1 MAEAHLK
8 RWQKSNPKILFKINQ
23 LIQSAIQTPES
34 GIGHPEKLTGQ
45 LSGAWS
51 RRITAK
57 DRLVYF
63 VEEDALVITQARF
76 HYERDERSAKHAFN
90 VAINSFS

>member
-1 MAEAHLK
+1 MAEADLK
-8 RWQKSNPKILFKINQ
+8 HWQRSNLKVLLKINK
-23 LIQSAIQTPES
+23 LVQSAIQTPES

-63 VEEDALVITQARF
+63 IEDGTLVITQARF
-76 HYERDERSAKHAFN
+76 HYERE
-90 VAINSFS
+90 

>member
-1 MAEAHLK
+1 MAEADLK
-8 RWQKSNPKILFKINQ
+8 HWQRSNPKVSLKINK
-23 LIQSAIQTPES
+23 LVQSAIQTPES

-63 VEEDALVITQARF
+63 IEDDTLVITQARF
-76 HYERDERSAKHAFN
+76 HYERE
-90 VAINSFS
+90 

>member
-1 MAEAHLK
+1 VARKPLSIFLTPIAEADLK
-8 RWQKSNPKILFKINQ
+8 HWQRSNPKVLLKISQ

-34 GIGHPEKLTGQ
+34 GISHLEQLTGQ
-45 LSGAWS
+45 LNGAWS

-63 VEEDALVITQARF
+63 VEDDTLVVTQARF
-76 HYERDERSAKHAFN
+76 HYERE
-90 VAINSFS
+90 

>member
-1 MAEAHLK
+1 MAEADLK
-8 RWQKSNPKILFKINQ
+8 HWQRSNLKVLLKINK
-23 LIQSAIQTPES
+23 LVQSAIQTPES

-57 DRLVYF
+57 DRIVYF
-63 VEEDALVITQARF
+63 VEDDTLVITQARF
-76 HYERDERSAKHAFN
+76 HYERE
-90 VAINSFS
+90 

>member
-8 RWQKSNPKILFKINQ
+8 HWQRSNPKILLKINQ
-23 LIQSAIQTPES
+23 LVQSAIHTPES
-34 GIGHPEKLTGQ
+34 GVGHPEQLTGQ
-45 LSGAWS
+45 LAGSWS

-63 VEEDALVITQARF
+63 VEDDTLVITQARF
-76 HYERDERSAKHAFN
+76 HYERD
-90 VAINSFS
+90 

>member
-1 MAEAHLK
+1 MTPKTLKIFLTPVAEAHLK
-8 RWQKSNPKILFKINQ
+8 HWQRSNPKILLKINQ
-23 LIQSAIQTPES
+23 LIQSAIQAPES
-34 GIGHPEKLTGQ
+34 GIGHPEQLTGQ

-63 VEEDALVITQARF
+63 VEDDTLVVTQARF
-76 HYERDERSAKHAFN
+76 HYERD
-90 VAINSFS
+90 

>member
-1 MAEAHLK
+1 MAEADLK
-8 RWQKSNPKILFKINQ
+8 HWQRSNPKVLLKINT
-23 LIQSAIQTPES
+23 LVQSAIQTPES

-57 DRLVYF
+57 DRIVYF
-63 VEEDALVITQARF
+63 VEDDTLVITQARF
-76 HYERDERSAKHAFN
+76 HYERE
-90 VAINSFS
+90 

>member
-1 MAEAHLK
+1 MAEADLK
-8 RWQKSNPKILFKINQ
+8 HWQRSNPKVLLKINT
-23 LIQSAIQTPES
+23 LVQSAIQTPES

-63 VEEDALVITQARF
+63 IEDGTLVITQARF
-76 HYERDERSAKHAFN
+76 HYERE
-90 VAINSFS
+90 

>member
-1 MAEAHLK
+1 VAPKTLKVFLTPMAEADLK
-8 RWQKSNPKILFKINQ
+8 HWQKSNPKVLLKINK
-23 LIQSAIQTPES
+23 LVQSAIQTPES

-57 DRLVYF
+57 DRLVYYI
-63 VEEDALVITQARF
+63 EADTLVITQARF
-76 HYERDERSAKHAFN
+76 HYERE
-90 VAINSFS
+90 

>member
-8 RWQKSNPKILFKINQ
+8 HWQKSNPKVLLKINQ
-23 LIQSAIQTPES
+23 LVQSAIQTPES
-34 GIGHPEKLTGQ
+34 GVGHPEQLTGQ

-57 DRLVYF
+57 DRLAYY
-63 VEEDALVITQARF
+63 VEGDTLVITQVRF
-76 HYERDERSAKHAFN
+76 HYERN
-90 VAINSFS
+90 

>member
-1 MAEAHLK
+1 MAEADLK
-8 RWQKSNPKILFKINQ
+8 NWQRSNPKVLLKINK
-23 LIQSAIQTPES
+23 LVQSAIQTPES

-63 VEEDALVITQARF
+63 IEDDTLVITQARF
-76 HYERDERSAKHAFN
+76 HYERE
-90 VAINSFS
+90 

>member
-1 MAEAHLK
+1 MAEADLK
-8 RWQKSNPKILFKINQ
+8 HWQRSNLKVLLKINK
-23 LIQSAIQTPES
+23 LVQSAIQTPES

-63 VEEDALVITQARF
+63 IEDGTLVITQARF
-76 HYERDERSAKHAFN
+76 HYEREQVRFLTC
-90 VAINSFS
+90 ILQ